1 MTRLQHYI
9 EACYIVFGLFVLF
22 DATRSV
28 KLKMYPKPRD
38 VARAFGFLAISP
50 LVALYLA
57 AKFVRD
63 EW

>member
-1 MTRLQHYI
+1 MLRLQHYV
-9 EACYIVFGLFVLF
+9 EACYIVFAAFVLF
-22 DATRSV
+22 DATRMV
-28 KLKMYPKPRD
+28 KWKMCPKPRD
-38 VARAFGFLAISP
+38 VARAVGFLAISP